1 MHALTINLD
10 MYTYKNVKI
19 THGKKCKTDTWL
31 KRT

>member
-19 THGKKCKTDTWL
+19 THGKSVKLTPG
-31 KRT
+31 